1 MVRFKL
7 NKIMYT
13 LEADD
18 RHFLQ
23 IAIEEAMKGIQNGEG
38 GPFGAVIVKNDQIL
52 VRAHN
57 RVIIENDPTAHA
69 EIVAIRLACKTLKD
83 FQLSDCVLY
92 TSCEPCPMCLG
103 AIYWARP
110 SKLVYCSTRLDAAAV
125 GFDDAMIYEQLLL
138 PSEKQK
144 ITTLHL
150 PLPESNQPFTWWAAN
165 GDKTLY

>member
-1 MVRFKL
+1 M
-7 NKIMYT
+7 
-13 LEADD
+13 
-18 RHFLQ
+18 Q

-57 RVIIENDPTAHA
+57 T
-69 EIVAIRLACKTLKD
+69 
-83 FQLSDCVLY
+83 
-92 TSCEPCPMCLG
+92 
-103 AIYWARP
+103 
-110 SKLVYCSTRLDAAAV
+110 
-125 GFDDAMIYEQLLL
+125 
-138 PSEKQK
+138 SEKQK